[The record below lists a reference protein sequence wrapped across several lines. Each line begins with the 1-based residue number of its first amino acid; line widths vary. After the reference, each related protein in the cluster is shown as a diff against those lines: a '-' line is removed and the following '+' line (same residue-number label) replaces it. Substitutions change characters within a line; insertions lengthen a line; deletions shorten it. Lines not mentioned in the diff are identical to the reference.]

1 MARLGASSTAA
12 SGGRDGHRARAR
24 PSTRR
29 SSSHAVADLRPA
41 TTVRVAEA
49 PSAAVRSCGPEDLA
63 TTTRLERIAAPA
75 PAVRATVGIA
85 GTVSRAAA
93 LPSAGHG
100 RVEPVVRP
108 RAHGAPGGGE
118 SLRLRTVRRS
128 RVPWPDLPRER
139 LAAAWGRIQTEH
151 AAAGELLLVGVYG
164 PVPIDAIS
172 SVALDPDGR
181 LAMTFARRG
190 VRGRWGDVALA
201 RQAVVGP
208 SRPQRRR
215 TPRDRVILPLAA
227 LISRV

>member
-1 MARLGASSTAA
+1 M
-12 SGGRDGHRARAR
+12 
-24 PSTRR
+24 
-29 SSSHAVADLRPA
+29 
-41 TTVRVAEA
+41 
-49 PSAAVRSCGPEDLA
+49 
-63 TTTRLERIAAPA
+63 
-75 PAVRATVGIA
+75 
-85 GTVSRAAA
+85 SRAVA

-108 RAHGAPGGGE
+108 RAHAAPGGGA

-128 RVPWPDLPRER
+128 RVPWPELPRER

-151 AAAGELLLVGVYG
+151 AAAGDLLLVGVYG

-201 RQAVVGP
+201 RQAASGRLVRSDVAHPAIG
-208 SRPQRRR
+208 
-215 TPRDRVILPLAA
+215 
-227 LISRV
+227 